1 MIVFYY
7 ILIVKY
13 VCRFEHH
20 ENVTKQKNE
29 PHVEVQHHVGDE
41 SDGHTLN
48 HTHPKLDLKNFHT
61 QLW

>member
-1 MIVFYY
+1 MVSNF
-7 ILIVKY
+7 ILTIEY
-13 VCRFEHH
+13 NFRFEHH

-29 PHVEVQHHVGDE
+29 PHVEGQHHGDE